1 MNTRPSSQP
10 GWEVWEKR
18 VNEDLGLT
26 PTAASGSQWY
36 QKGDG
41 VDPSDSEHAY
51 QVDAKYTEKASRSI
65 GYKEFKQLANQ
76 AAFAGK
82 KFALPIRIWP
92 RGQVSPADLAVI
104 TFEDFVDLV
113 EKAKKWE
120 KHGEECS

>member
-1 MNTRPSSQP
+1 MREQR
-10 GWEVWEKR
+10 GWEAWEKH
-18 VNEDLGLT
+18 VNEALSLT

-51 QVDAKYTEKASRSI
+51 QVDAKYTVAMSRSLGI
-65 GYKEFKQLANQ
+65 KEWTGLRDQ

-82 KFALPIRIWP
+82 KFALPVRIWP
-92 RGQVSPADLAVI
+92 ERRPGPLDLAVI

-120 KHGEECS
+120 QHGEECS